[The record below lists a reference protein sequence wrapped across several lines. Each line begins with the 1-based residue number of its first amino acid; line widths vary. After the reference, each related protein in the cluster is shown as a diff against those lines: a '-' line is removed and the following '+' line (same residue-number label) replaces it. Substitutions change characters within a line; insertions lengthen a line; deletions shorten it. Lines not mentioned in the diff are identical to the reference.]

1 MSEKDVADA
10 CKRIV
15 FCSRSPL
22 IIYQVSHV
30 FLSLYTSVL
39 WCLTYLINMLQ
50 LRRIHQ
56 ELICGLWL
64 DKIAKTNLP
73 HFLRNSAL
81 FISAL
86 GAFYR
91 NIIGFVLGISV
102 VYLHK
107 NEYNAWVHLNISI
120 FDWMNDINRFNFF
133 FFSSKSTDTWATFG
147 EMLAFG
153 RLCTPSIHRMRNDT
167 FNRCWKHSI
176 WPIHCDPSR
185 IISSKRKNNMIVICE
200 ARSSEKFYC
209 FVQYSF

>member
-1 MSEKDVADA
+1 MRLELCSNVCDIHICREKYAPEKILTFGELIEVIQTERDLSIFLLIAPRNNIVVTKLLELMSEKDVADA

-107 NEYNAWVHLNISI
+107 NEYNA
-120 FDWMNDINRFNFF
+120 
-133 FFSSKSTDTWATFG
+133 
-147 EMLAFG
+147 
-153 RLCTPSIHRMRNDT
+153 
-167 FNRCWKHSI
+167 
-176 WPIHCDPSR
+176 
-185 IISSKRKNNMIVICE
+185 
-200 ARSSEKFYC
+200 
-209 FVQYSF
+209 